1 MFTFNPFFSVTI
13 IYWALMLTDGAL
25 RMLILLHLHQQGYSP
40 FTLAYIFLLYEFMG
54 ILTNFTAGRLGKR
67 FGLSTLL
74 ITGICL
80 QTVSLLTLGLI
91 PTQVE
96 TASTIILLIIFQGI
110 CGIAK
115 DLTKIGSKT
124 ATKFLSN
131 SEKGGNLFTNISWL
145 TGSKNS
151 VKGLGF
157 FLGATLISF
166 LSFSTC
172 LFILSALLF
181 FFLCMFLKSILIS
194 DVLSNKSNKSG
205 KVAAIS
211 ANLQINKLSVSRV
224 FLFGARDI
232 WFVIGVP
239 IFLLEAFSTN
249 YFGDVSSDARFFLV
263 GGFLATWVVFYGFMQ
278 SRVPR
283 FIRQNAIKPIEKI
296 AFRWSIV
303 LIFPTLVLSIISL
316 TFDKSVALIDI
327 VIVVTFLFIFG
338 VFFAINSSI
347 HSYLI
352 LKLTKKENASENVG
366 FYYSANALGR
376 FIGTLLSGITF
387 QLGGLFLCLFITTL
401 FLIASSFFIKS
412 LSKERQE
419 LEFS

>member
-74 ITGICL
+74 ITGVCL
-80 QTVSLLTLGLI
+80 QIISLLALGLI

-96 TASTIILLIIFQGI
+96 TVSTIILLIIFQGI

-249 YFGDVSSDARFFLV
+249 YFGDV
-263 GGFLATWVVFYGFMQ
+263 FYGFMQ

-401 FLIASSFFIKS
+401 FLMASSFFIKS

>member
-74 ITGICL
+74 ITGVCL
-80 QTVSLLTLGLI
+80 QIISLLTLGLI

-124 ATKFLSN
+124 AIKFLSN

-151 VKGLGF
+151 VKGFGF

-181 FFLCMFLKSILIS
+181 FFLCMFLKSILKS
-194 DVLSNKSNKSG
+194 EVLSSKSNKRG
-205 KVAAIS
+205 KFGVFS
-211 ANLQINKLSVSRV
+211 ANRQINKLSVSRV

-239 IFLLEAFSTN
+239 IFLLEAFSTH
-249 YFGDVSSDARFFLV
+249 FGDANSDSKYLIV
-263 GGFLATWVVFYGFMQ
+263 GGFLATWVVFYGFIQ
-278 SRVPR
+278 SRAPR
-283 FIRQNAIKPIEKI
+283 LINKNSIKPIESI

-303 LIFPTLVLSIISL
+303 LIFPTLVLSIVSL
-316 TFDKSVALIDI
+316 TFDNSIALID
-327 VIVVTFLFIFG
+327 VIMVITFLFIFG
-338 VFFAINSSI
+338 VFFAMNSSV

-352 LKLTKKENASENVG
+352 LKLTERENASENVG

-387 QLGGLFLCLFITTL
+387 QLGGLFFCLLTTTL
-401 FLIASSFFIKS
+401 FLVASSYFIRS
-412 LSKERQE
+412 LSKQRQE

>member
-1 MFTFNPFFSVTI
+1 M
-13 IYWALMLTDGAL
+13 
-25 RMLILLHLHQQGYSP
+25 
-40 FTLAYIFLLYEFMG
+40 
-54 ILTNFTAGRLGKR
+54 
-67 FGLSTLL
+67 
-74 ITGICL
+74 
-80 QTVSLLTLGLI
+80 
-91 PTQVE
+91 E

-181 FFLCMFLKSILIS
+181 FFLCMFLKSILKS
-194 DVLSNKSNKSG
+194 EVLSSKSNKRG
-205 KVAAIS
+205 KFGVFS
-211 ANLQINKLSVSRV
+211 ANRQINKLSVSRV

-239 IFLLEAFSTN
+239 IFLLEAFSTH
-249 YFGDVSSDARFFLV
+249 FGDANSDSKYLIV
-263 GGFLATWVVFYGFMQ
+263 GGFLATWVVFYGFIQ
-278 SRVPR
+278 SRAPR
-283 FIRQNAIKPIEKI
+283 LINKNSIKPIESI

-303 LIFPTLVLSIISL
+303 LIFPTLVLSIVSL
-316 TFDKSVALIDI
+316 TFDNSIALID
-327 VIVVTFLFIFG
+327 VIMVITFLFIFG
-338 VFFAINSSI
+338 VFFAVNSSI
-347 HSYLI
+347 NSYLI
-352 LKLTKKENASENVG
+352 LKLTERENASENVG

-387 QLGGLFLCLFITTL
+387 QLGGLFFRLLTTTL
-401 FLIASSFFIKS
+401 FLVASSYFIRS
-412 LSKERQE
+412 LSKQRQE
-419 LEFS
+419 LEIS